1 VNHASGEVSAS
12 NYFLEP
18 GYIFLATEPT
28 VISTVLG
35 SSVAVCIYDR
45 KRQTG
50 GMNHFLF
57 PEPDEGVEAN
67 AQYGN
72 AATLELV
79 RMMKAE
85 GSQIKHLESQILG
98 GGYNPHVSSIDIGRR
113 NIMVARK
120 VLVRL
125 GIRVVSEDVGGTKGR
140 KVVFHSN
147 VNEIAILKV
156 DRIRRSDW
164 YPYKGHR

>member
-1 VNHASGEVSAS
+1 MTHESGEVLTS

-18 GYIFLATEPT
+18 GYIFIASEPT

-45 KRQTG
+45 KRKTG

-57 PEPDEGVEAN
+57 PEPDKGIEPT

-72 AATLELV
+72 AATTELI
-79 RMMKAE
+79 RMMKTD

-98 GGYNPHVSSIDIGRR
+98 GGYNPDVSSIDIGRR
-113 NIMVARK
+113 NIMVARR
-120 VLVRL
+120 VLTRH
-125 GIRVVSEDVGGTKGR
+125 GIRVVSEDVGGAKGR
-140 KVVFHSN
+140 KIVFHSN
-147 VNEIAILKV
+147 INEIAILKV

-164 YPYKGHR
+164 YPYEGHR